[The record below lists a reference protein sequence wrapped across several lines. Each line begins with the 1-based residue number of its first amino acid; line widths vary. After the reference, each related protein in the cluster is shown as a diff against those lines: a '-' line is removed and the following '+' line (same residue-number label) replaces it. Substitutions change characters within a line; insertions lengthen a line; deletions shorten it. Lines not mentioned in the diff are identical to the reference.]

1 MELAPKD
8 LKELLAVV
16 GGSTS
21 PACAGG
27 PLAGHLGQTNF
38 LGWFTIDEVT
48 QIAFPSH
55 SLMRHLTPDQ
65 LEVLARDILARL
77 KQSRTTACAITLP
90 EGECWAFASR
100 FVTPFAAIVACVKR
114 AESQEQVPTEEFD
127 ILRWMILLLGAGL
140 VHLEDEYQE
149 LTTRV
154 EHRHAEQEVLRQAQ
168 IESLEETVLERE
180 ERIQQQEIRKMLEK
194 KYRECEKANQAKTEF
209 LSNISHELRTPLTA
223 ILGYVDL
230 ANEANDPS
238 LIGEYLSTIRRNST
252 NLLKIVDDILELS
265 AAESGRLEARITP
278 FDPRTV
284 AQEAIEL
291 IAPEVERR
299 NLKIKLECFPPLPSL
314 IHSDPVRIRQIL
326 LHLLSNAVKFTEQ
339 GEVRVEVRWVQVDG
353 GHSEIQYS
361 VVDTGIGFSCD
372 TLPQLFEPF
381 SQGDN
386 SPHRRFG
393 GNGIGLS
400 IVQRLVQLLGGRVEA
415 TSTLGQGSRFTVAF
429 DAPLLPG
436 ITLWTRQTNESN
448 GQTNAAPGEGEQ
460 KVDILLPLTGRV
472 LLVEDGLDN
481 RRLITRI
488 LEKSGLEVTAVEN
501 GLQGWQ
507 EAIASAAA
515 GRPYDV
521 ILMDM
526 QMPVMDGYQATERLR
541 AEGWQRPIIALT
553 AHAMPEDRDKCLLV
567 GCDDYLA
574 KPIRREQLL
583 ETLRRFLPAASCPM
597 GIANHRVRSV
607 VRRPL

>member
-21 PACAGG
+21 PSCTGG
-27 PLAGHLGQTNF
+27 SLAGHLGQTNF

-48 QIAFPSH
+48 KVAFPSH

-65 LEVLARDILARL
+65 LEGLACDILARL
-77 KQSRTTACAITLP
+77 KQSRTTACSITLSA
-90 EGECWAFASR
+90 GECWAFASR

-140 VHLEDEYQE
+140 VYLEDEYQE
-149 LTTRV
+149 LSTRV
-154 EHRHAEQEVLRQAQ
+154 EHGHAEQEVLRRAQ

-180 ERIQQQEIRKMLEK
+180 ERIQQQQMRKVLEE
-194 KYRECEKANQAKTEF
+194 KYRQCEEANRAKTEF

-230 ANEANDPS
+230 ANEADDPN
-238 LIGEYLSTIRRNST
+238 LIRDYLSTIRRNST

-265 AAESGRLEARITP
+265 AAEGGRLEARIVP
-278 FDPRTV
+278 FDPRQV

-291 IAPEVERR
+291 ITPEVERR
-299 NLKIKLECFPPLPSL
+299 NLKIGLECFFPLPSL

-353 GHSEIQYS
+353 RHSEIQYS

-372 TLPQLFEPF
+372 TLPRLFEPF
-381 SQGDN
+381 SQGDS

-400 IVQRLVQLLGGRVEA
+400 IVQRLVQLLGGRLDA
-415 TSTLGQGSRFTVAF
+415 TSSPGQGSRFTVAF
-429 DAPLLPG
+429 AAPLLPG
-436 ITLWTRQTNESN
+436 ITLRTKQANDSSDARETPSAGDERK
-448 GQTNAAPGEGEQ
+448 AD
-460 KVDILLPLTGRV
+460 KPLSLNGRV

-488 LEKSGLEVTAVEN
+488 LERSGLEVTAVEN

-526 QMPVMDGYQATERLR
+526 QMPVLDGYQATERLR

-553 AHAMPEDRDKCLLV
+553 AHALPEDRERCLLA

-583 ETLRRFLPAASCPM
+583 ETLRRFLRDVACSTSDTKSESA
-597 GIANHRVRSV
+597 
-607 VRRPL
+607 L